1 MWQPGYR
8 EETVKRVRCKTEEL
22 TVPGLTSQCS
32 VYVVYWFLKLL
43 HTLQSYINVLI
54 FSKWQKEEQNS
65 SCITHQSTYFMNYY
79 PSLYAFMSV
88 ILLHNIL
95 RLKTIKVWAV
105 TKIRNSGARL
115 HFLHSFMSPSKNVT
129 KHCQQSSR
137 YQPPSG
143 WVSSSF
149 LGVHDIYSYRT
160 LKGHSWAVWNNLWS
174 STARSLF
181 IHPEQIYQIFLQ
193 PTTGRG
199 GKKKKQLWRWC
210 SVLWKAAMN
219 SLHKPSLEEED
230 FGRPWNSFYM
240 HQQLSALLMNAH
252 HVSHYQIPVD
262 LLPGN

>member
-1 MWQPGYR
+1 MHN
-8 EETVKRVRCKTEEL
+8 
-22 TVPGLTSQCS
+22 SS
-32 VYVVYWFLKLL
+32 VYLFHELL
-43 HTLQSYINVLI
+43 PI
-54 FSKWQKEEQNS
+54 FA
-65 SCITHQSTYFMNYY
+65 
-79 PSLYAFMSV
+79 SLYAFMSV

-95 RLKTIKVWAV
+95 RVKTIKVWAV

-115 HFLHSFMSPSKNVT
+115 HFLHSFMTPSKNVT

-199 GKKKKQLWRWC
+199 GKKKSSFDGDALFSEKLPWTAFINHPWRKKTLA
-210 SVLWKAAMN
+210 V
-219 SLHKPSLEEED
+219 
-230 FGRPWNSFYM
+230 
-240 HQQLSALLMNAH
+240 
-252 HVSHYQIPVD
+252 
-262 LLPGN
+262 PGTAFICTSSSQHF